1 MQDHK
6 KLCYLVND
14 MKSGAVSNLLFILL
28 DGKEREKYQIFI
40 INLSSEKDTAVSIFN
55 HLQIPIISL
64 NATKS
69 SLIKESVFVFRTIRQ
84 IKPDIVHTHMGR
96 ANIFGGTICKLAGC
110 HISVCTHHT
119 IYNGYPFL
127 TKIGFNL
134 FQRYIDYSIYVSK
147 TVQKS
152 FMPYSH
158 SHIAGCVVYNGV
170 NTNIIFNIIMDT
182 KREKYESILNIDS
195 SNFIIATIG
204 RLIYPKNHIYS
215 LEIIEQISKVHPSI
229 RFLIIG
235 DGPLRSEILNQIE
248 EKKMTNI
255 VRYLGFRSDIIPIL
269 KIVDIVLNPSIWEG
283 FSITMLETM
292 AAGKVFI
299 GSDIPQYR
307 EAIKSGSNGYLFGL
321 KDIKSF
327 ISIIDNLIKNKM
339 MREKISIQARKTVSE
354 KFNSRLMR
362 MEYFKI
368 YHDLFSSKYNR

>member
-1 MQDHK
+1 
-6 KLCYLVND
+6 
-14 MKSGAVSNLLFILL
+14 
-28 DGKEREKYQIFI
+28 
-40 INLSSEKDTAVSIFN
+40 
-55 HLQIPIISL
+55 
-64 NATKS
+64 
-69 SLIKESVFVFRTIRQ
+69 
-84 IKPDIVHTHMGR
+84 
-96 ANIFGGTICKLAGC
+96 
-110 HISVCTHHT
+110 
-119 IYNGYPFL
+119 
-127 TKIGFNL
+127 
-134 FQRYIDYSIYVSK
+134 
-147 TVQKS
+147 
-152 FMPYSH
+152 
-158 SHIAGCVVYNGV
+158 
-170 NTNIIFNIIMDT
+170 MDT